1 MKLHREWVTPVV
13 GGAFL
18 LLAVTGVL
26 MFFHLDTGLNKLAH
40 EWLGWV
46 LVAAVGLHLT
56 LNARPLVNVL
66 KKPRG
71 QVLAGLFVAVLA
83 ASFLP
88 LGNEGGGK
96 ASFMAVTRALADA
109 PLPVVAQVAGISE
122 PELSARLTA
131 AGYPPSDA
139 SASISAL
146 VGPDMGASVGVL
158 ASVLNSAPSKASAR

>member
-13 GGAFL
+13 GGAFV

-88 LGNEGGGK
+88 FGQEGGGK
-96 ASFMAVTRALADA
+96 ASFMAVTSALARA

-122 PELSARLTA
+122 PELAARLAA
-131 AGYPPSDA
+131 AGYPA
-139 SASISAL
+139 SETTASVSAL
-146 VGPDMGASVGVL
+146 VGADPGASVGVL
-158 ASVLNSAPSKASAR
+158 ASILKTPSPAGSGH